1 MRMAYSSR
9 LRKSI
14 GALRSSLAEAG
25 FGMQDARFAK
35 HGVHQPDFD
44 APLIMVACSGGRDS
58 MALSAVAAKVCASWG
73 LRCGAVII
81 DHQLQSGS
89 ARVARDAAARC
100 VDLGLDPVRVCTIE
114 VPSAKGLGVEAV
126 ARQARYDAI
135 VGVCNEL
142 NVGAVLL
149 AHTKNDQAETVI
161 MGLLRSAG
169 LDAIAGMEPT
179 CERDGTL
186 FLRPWLNVT
195 REETTGICEDLQLQ
209 WWDDPT
215 NGPDVETSEN
225 SVVSE
230 GDGTTDGHELPST
243 YPLRSRVRH
252 DLMPY
257 IERFSGSDVI
267 DRLSIGARL
276 AQDDRRYLDAMAR
289 RAIDEAVTFG
299 DDAIEMDARRMLKQ
313 DVAIRRR
320 AIAHALAQA
329 GIDCSAR
336 QVEGI
341 DALISDWH
349 GQRGVNLSSG
359 YSAYRQKH
367 VIRVCQDGGHANR

>member
-1 MRMAYSSR
+1 MCMPYSSR

-14 GALRSSLAEAG
+14 GALRSALSEAG

-58 MALSAVAAKVCASWG
+58 MALAAVAAKVCASWG
-73 LRCGAVII
+73 LRCGAVIV
-81 DHQLQSGS
+81 DHQLQDGS
-89 ARVARDAAARC
+89 AQVAQVAAERC
-100 VDLGLDPVRVCTIE
+100 AGLGLDPVRVCAIE
-114 VPSAKGLGVEAV
+114 VPPAKGLGVEAV

-135 VGVCNEL
+135 VKICGEL
-142 NVGAVLL
+142 GAAAVLL
-149 AHTKNDQAETVI
+149 AHTKNDQAETVV
-161 MGLLRSAG
+161 MGLLRSTG
-169 LDAIAGMEPT
+169 LDAIAGMEST
-179 CERDGTL
+179 FMRDGMM

-215 NGPDVETSEN
+215 NGPDVEKPGTLNDAEN
-225 SVVSE
+225 
-230 GDGTTDGHELPST
+230 GGTTTELPSG

-257 IERFSGSDVI
+257 IERFSGSDVV
-267 DRLSIGARL
+267 DRLSLGARL
-276 AQDDRRYLDAMAR
+276 AQDDRRYLDSMAQR
-289 RAIDEAVTFG
+289 TIDEAFAFG
-299 DDAIEMDARRMLKQ
+299 QGAIEIDARSMLKQ

-341 DALISDWH
+341 DSLISDWH

>member
-1 MRMAYSSR
+1 MPMAYSSR

-58 MALSAVAAKVCASWG
+58 MALAAVAAKVCASWG
-73 LRCGAVII
+73 LRCGAVIV

-89 ARVARDAAARC
+89 AQVAQDAAERC
-100 VDLGLDPVRVCTIE
+100 VDLGLDPVRVRTIE

-135 VGVCNEL
+135 VGVCAEL
-142 NVGAVLL
+142 NADAVLL

-169 LDAIAGMEPT
+169 LDSIAGMEPAF
-179 CERDGTL
+179 ERDGTL

-195 REETTGICEDLQLQ
+195 REETTGICEDLHLQ

-215 NGPDVETSEN
+215 NGPDIGASEDF
-225 SVVSE
+225 VVFE
-230 GDGTTDGHELPST
+230 GNGTTAVHELPSA

-257 IERFSGSDVI
+257 IERFSGSDII

-276 AQDDRRYLDAMAR
+276 AQDDRRYLDAMAQHT
-289 RAIDEAVTFG
+289 IDEAITFG
-299 DDAIEMDARRMLKQ
+299 DGIIEMDARCLLKQ

-341 DALISDWH
+341 DALIADWH

>member
-58 MALSAVAAKVCASWG
+58 MALAAVSAKVCASWG

-89 ARVARDAAARC
+89 AQVARDAAARC
-100 VDLGLDPVRVCTIE
+100 VDLGLDPVRVCAIE

-135 VGVCNEL
+135 VRVCDEL

-169 LDAIAGMEPT
+169 LDAIAGMEPAF
-179 CERDGTL
+179 ERDGTL

-215 NGPDVETSEN
+215 NGPDIRTSVD

-230 GDGTTDGHELPST
+230 GDGTMDGHELPST

-289 RAIDEAVTFG
+289 RTIDEAVTFG
-299 DDAIEMDARRMLKQ
+299 DDVIEMDARRMLKQ

-320 AIAHALAQA
+320 VIAHALAQA

-341 DALISDWH
+341 DALIADWH

>member
-1 MRMAYSSR
+1 MAYSSR

-14 GALRSSLAEAG
+14 GALHSALAEAG

-58 MALSAVAAKVCASWG
+58 MALAAVAAKVCASWG
-73 LRCGAVII
+73 LRCGAVIV
-81 DHQLQSGS
+81 DHQLQYGS
-89 ARVARDAAARC
+89 AQVARDAATRC
-100 VDLGLDPVRVCTIE
+100 AGLGLDPVRVRTVE
-114 VPSAKGLGVEAV
+114 VSSAKGLGVEAV
-126 ARQARYDAI
+126 ARKARYDAI
-135 VGVCNEL
+135 VGVCAEL
-142 NVGAVLL
+142 DADAVLL

-169 LDAIAGMEPT
+169 LDAIAGMEPAF
-179 CERDGTL
+179 ERDGTL

-195 REETTGICEDLQLQ
+195 REETTGICEDLRLQ

-215 NGPDVETSEN
+215 NGPDAGTSGN
-225 SVVSE
+225 PDGSQD
-230 GDGTTDGHELPST
+230 DGTTVVGELPST

-257 IERFSGSDVI
+257 MERFSGSDVV
-267 DRLSIGARL
+267 DRLSLGARL
-276 AQDDRRYLDAMAR
+276 AQDDRRYLDAMAQ
-289 RAIDEAVTFG
+289 RAVDEAVTFG
-299 DDAIEMDARRMLKQ
+299 DGSIDMDVRSMMKR

-320 AIAHALAQA
+320 AIAHALAQS
-329 GIDCSAR
+329 GINCSAR
-336 QVEGI
+336 QVEGV

-349 GQRGVNLSSG
+349 GQHGVSLSSG

>member
-1 MRMAYSSR
+1 MCMPYSSR

-14 GALRSSLAEAG
+14 GALHSTLSEAG

-58 MALSAVAAKVCASWG
+58 MALAAVAAKVCASWG
-73 LRCGAVII
+73 LRCGAVIV
-81 DHQLQSGS
+81 DHQLQDGS
-89 ARVARDAAARC
+89 AQVAQAAAERC
-100 VDLGLDPVRVCTIE
+100 AGLGLDPVRVCAIE

-135 VGVCNEL
+135 VKICGEL
-142 NVGAVLL
+142 GAAAVLL
-149 AHTKNDQAETVI
+149 AHTKNDQAETVV

-169 LDAIAGMEPT
+169 LDAIAGMEST
-179 CERDGTL
+179 FMRDGML

-215 NGPDVETSEN
+215 NGPDVGNPGTLNETED
-225 SVVSE
+225 
-230 GDGTTDGHELPST
+230 GGTTVELPSH

-257 IERFSGSDVI
+257 IERFSGSDVV
-267 DRLSIGARL
+267 DRLSLGARL
-276 AQDDRRYLDAMAR
+276 AQDDRRYLDSVAQR
-289 RAIDEAVTFG
+289 TIDEAFTFG
-299 DDAIEMDARRMLKQ
+299 QGAIEIDTRSMLKQ

-341 DALISDWH
+341 DALIADWH